1 MEKTIDSLEIR
12 LRQQHTEYNY
22 MVMENYKK
30 MKKMKKR
37 MEKMEEM
44 LQKLVTK

>member
-1 MEKTIDSLEIR
+1 MENKIESLENKLI
-12 LRQQHTEYNY
+12 QQHTEYNY

-44 LQKLVTK
+44 LYKLVTK